1 MSSNPYAYYEDEPLP
16 PRSRSLSVSSDGEE
30 EPDMEPRYPIQL
42 KGNFVAFFRLALKTY
57 HIEVHQD
64 SFECR
69 LPNGKFVSWSQEE
82 ASKKV
87 EISGSNIYLPLSD
100 SNVYCFRKIGNAHE
114 LDLAR
119 LKVWLKPAIDDPE
132 KAYQQVRR
140 QLQTIYFGPWFFC
153 IYFIFYLI
161 FIIAGFSSVF
171 FRAKQLEH
179 DSWQAFT
186 FLNGL
191 TLAWG
196 LCTLLF
202 AILLLMYCFLG
213 KINMFLLRF
222 AAIFGMV
229 IPACFILAYF
239 ITKQNF
245 YFPGFAYWEIY
256 LPGYCYAGYRQW
268 RKTERQLQRENGL
281 I

>member
-1 MSSNPYAYYEDEPLP
+1 MSNPYAYYEDEPLP
-16 PRSRSLSVSSDGEE
+16 PRSRPLSVSSDGEE

-42 KGNFVAFFRLALKTY
+42 KGNFVAFWKLALKTY

-69 LPNGKFVSWSQEE
+69 LPNGEFVSWSREE
-82 ASKKV
+82 ARKKV

-132 KAYQQVRR
+132 QAYRQVQR
-140 QLQTIYFGPWFFC
+140 QLQTIYFNPWVFGVFF
-153 IYFIFYLI
+153 IAYLI
-161 FIIAGFSSVF
+161 LGIIGYSFGVH
-171 FRAKQLEH
+171 AKLLEN
-179 DSWQAFT
+179 DSWQAFV
-186 FLNGL
+186 FLNGM
-191 TLAWG
+191 TLARG

-213 KINMFLLRF
+213 KINMSLLRF
-222 AAIFGMV
+222 TAIFGMV

-239 ITKQNF
+239 VTNQNS
-245 YFPGFAYWEIY
+245 YFPGSVFFEIY
-256 LPGYCYAGYRQW
+256 LPCYCLGQYRRW